1 MSEAAAFAPSAAFSA
16 SAIGAGLGLVA
27 RALWPYQL
35 NPFDLNPLRDALAAE
50 VDFAALRARSPIR
63 LLIGA
68 TRKLRRLRIGRISAQ
83 DEFAGLA
90 DESAENLGW
99 AFLQR
104 LRAGSRAAVEAF
116 RRRTRARAQ
125 RRR

>member
-1 MSEAAAFAPSAAFSA
+1 MQATPNSCDRPPKSPREIAKRLEQIQFNATLNCELEALKTGV
-16 SAIGAGLGLVA
+16 IV
-27 RALWPYQL
+27 
-35 NPFDLNPLRDALAAE
+35 
-50 VDFAALRARSPIR
+50 
-63 LLIGA
+63 GA
-68 TRKLRRLRIGRISAQ
+68 TPKLRRLRIGRISAQ